1 MNKPIIL
8 ASRSPRRSE
17 LLSLCGIDF
26 IVEPSDIEEIMDES
40 LPLDERMQE
49 LAYQKALPIA
59 KKHPDDVVVGAD
71 TIVYIDELVIGKA
84 HSRQEAS
91 DVLHRMSG
99 RWHSVKTGVCVL
111 WGSEKYTFTET
122 SLVKFFDLSDYD
134 IEEYL
139 DLDEWQGKAG
149 AYAIQGYA
157 VRFVEKIDGD
167 YSNIVGLPV
176 AKLYRLMKSLKKY

>member
-1 MNKPIIL
+1 
-8 ASRSPRRSE
+8 
-17 LLSLCGIDF
+17 
-26 IVEPSDIEEIMDES
+26 MD
-40 LPLDERMQE
+40 
-49 LAYQKALPIA
+49 
-59 KKHPDDVVVGAD
+59 VGQD
-71 TIVYIDELVIGKA
+71 
-84 HSRQEAS
+84 
-91 DVLHRMSG
+91 
-99 RWHSVKTGVCVL
+99 KTGVCVL

>member
-84 HSRQEAS
+84 HSRQEAN
-91 DVLHRMSG
+91 DILHRMSG